1 MEKIYGATERQDGVQ
16 VIGKSTFDVFYGY
29 GEDAQGA
36 YQYRQ
41 TLHFKP
47 TLGYLKEMIIA
58 QVNAN
63 TEENIKQGFSWKGHL
78 VWLSK
83 ENQLNYERDFA
94 VVDEDSLPTYKFGTD
109 EEPVYY
115 TFESLKEFQEFTA
128 AWSKH
133 VRETLVA
140 SWKEKGEIDWETYKI

>member
-16 VIGKSTFDVFYGY
+16 VIGRSTFEVFYGF
-29 GEDAQGA
+29 GEDEQGG

-41 TLHFKP
+41 RLSFKP
-47 TLGYLKEMIIA
+47 ILGYLKEMIIA
-58 QVNAN
+58 QVNKN
-63 TEENIKQGFSWKGHL
+63 TEEKITQGFKWKGHL

-94 VVDEDSLPTYKFGTD
+94 VADKDSLPTYKFGTD
-109 EEPVYY
+109 EKPDYY
-115 TFESLKEFQEFTA
+115 TFGSLEEFKEFTA

-133 VRETLVA
+133 VRETLMA
-140 SWKEKGEIDWETYKI
+140 SWDEKQSIDWDKYKI